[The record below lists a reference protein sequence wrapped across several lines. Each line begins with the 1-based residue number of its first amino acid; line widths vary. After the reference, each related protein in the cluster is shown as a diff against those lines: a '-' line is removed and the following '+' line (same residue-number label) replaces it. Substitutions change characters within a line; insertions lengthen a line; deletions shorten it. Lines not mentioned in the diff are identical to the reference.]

1 LNIQVQ
7 NLTIMKSIFNPADN
21 AEIIDRIDKLTPSA
35 TALWGKMNAGQML
48 AHCQVIIKIPLG
60 EVQSRRGLMGII
72 FGRIAKKQ
80 ILNDQPVKTNLPT
93 FKEAK
98 ITDQKNFDSEK
109 LALTKLVKKF
119 LSGPEIITKAQHPFF
134 GPLTI
139 DEWDTLQVKHL
150 DHHLRQFG
158 V

>member
-1 LNIQVQ
+1 
-7 NLTIMKSIFNPADN
+7 MKSIFNAKDN
-21 AEIIDRIDKLTPSA
+21 AEFIQRIDKLSPASQ
-35 TALWGKMNAGQML
+35 ALWGKMNVSQML
-48 AHCQVIIKIPLG
+48 AHCQAPIKIAVNDL
-60 EVQSRRGLMGII
+60 ELKRSLMGIL

-80 ILNDQPVKTNLPT
+80 LTGSQPFKRNLPT

-98 ITDQKNFDSEK
+98 IIDERDFNTEK
-109 LALTKLVKKF
+109 RALTELINRFVA
-119 LSGPEIITKAQHPFF
+119 GPEIVTKKPHPFF